1 VDYDNT
7 DTGVLFLNDK
17 KSEKAPDYT
26 GTYNHEGED
35 IKIAGWIR
43 TSSKT
48 GKQFISI
55 KRDTYE
61 PQAIEEDRQVATDA
75 QSGKDFAREVA
86 SKFKKDEVAEV
97 DGDEDMKSLMEN
109 IPF

>member
-1 VDYDNT
+1 MDYDNT
-7 DTGVLFLNDK
+7 DSGVLFLNDK

-43 TSSKT
+43 TSTKT

-61 PQAIEEDRQVATDA
+61 PPVTDA
-75 QSGKDFAREVA
+75 KQSGKEFAREVA
-86 SKFKKDEVAEV
+86 SKFKKDEVVEV
-97 DGDEDMKSLMEN
+97 TDDPIDLSE

>member
-1 VDYDNT
+1 MDYDNT
-7 DTGVLFLNDK
+7 DSGVLFLNDK

-43 TSSKT
+43 TSTKT

-61 PQAIEEDRQVATDA
+61 PPVTDA
-75 QSGKDFAREVA
+75 RSGYEQAKAQAEKIKAKQDV
-86 SKFKKDEVAEV
+86 DEVFDVPE
-97 DGDEDMKSLMEN
+97 DEPIDINS

>member
-1 VDYDNT
+1 MTDYDNSNS
-7 DTGVLFLNDK
+7 GVLFLNDK

-61 PQAIEEDRQVATDA
+61 PVTDA
-75 QSGKDFAREVA
+75 QSGYE
-86 SKFKKDEVAEV
+86 KFKEKGQELKAKQVDEVAEV
-97 DGDEDMKSLMEN
+97 IEGEPINLDD

>member
-1 VDYDNT
+1 MDYDNT

-35 IKIAGWIR
+35 IKLAGWIR

-61 PQAIEEDRQVATDA
+61 QEVAGAT
-75 QSGKDFAREVA
+75 SGKDFAREVA
-86 SKFKKDEVAEV
+86 SKFKKDEVVEFN
-97 DGDEDMKSLMEN
+97 EDDPISIDS